1 MKKKVYRKIRN
12 SFKKLKRLSPEILK
26 DFDPEKIHRFRVE
39 YKKLLAM
46 LRFIG
51 SAHSKKHRPRIP
63 DKIIALYHTL
73 GNIRTFGIQQDKM
86 KAGKPDSPEW
96 NLTHYLLE
104 MKVWAAHEKIGAEK
118 LLKDKIFP
126 ATLARLRTKK
136 PSAVIRKKFTDRH
149 VRSLRTLGPWEKQDD
164 VSLHESRKLLKDIQ
178 YTWKYLK
185 LSDDKSGL
193 RLTLSKSVIS
203 RLTDQLG
210 EYHDLVLA
218 IGLLE
223 TKNTDIEQQEKEQL
237 AAVKE
242 KWVSEKNRLLEVIKK
257 SPALY

>member
-12 SFKKLKRLSPEILK
+12 SFKKLKTLSPEIRR
-26 DFDPEKIHRFRVE
+26 DFDSEKIHEFRVK
-39 YKKLLAM
+39 YKKLHAL

-51 SAHSKKHRPRIP
+51 SADSKKHRPSIP
-63 DKIIALYHTL
+63 DIIKELYHSL
-73 GNIRTFGIQQDKM
+73 GNIRSFEIQQDKL
-86 KAGKPDSPEW
+86 KPGNPDFPEPV
-96 NLTHYLLE
+96 LTNYLVE
-104 MKVWAAHEKIGAEK
+104 MKVRAAHEKIGAEA
-118 LLKDKIFP
+118 LLKSNNFSRDI
-126 ATLARLRTKK
+126 LHLRTRQ
-136 PSAVIRKKFTDRH
+136 PASTIRKKFADRH
-149 VRSLRTLGPWEKQDD
+149 IRSLRALGPWEKQDD

-185 LSDDKSGL
+185 PSDTKSGPGIKV
-193 RLTLSKSVIS
+193 SKPVIS

-223 TKNTDIEQQEKEQL
+223 TTNSDITSQEENEL
-237 AAVKE
+237 SAVKE
-242 KWVSEKNRLLEVIKK
+242 KWVLEKSRLLEEIKK